1 MKNWNHSDKL
11 PTRSNRRSKPHK
23 GFAFDLVTIG
33 QPDVNMRGLS
43 IIGCLAMVRNI
54 QDGQSTI
61 AASNAGQV
69 SLDTTE
75 ISVNCPVLS

>member
-1 MKNWNHSDKL
+1 M
-11 PTRSNRRSKPHK
+11 
-23 GFAFDLVTIG
+23 VTIG